1 MRLPPVIFIKELL
14 VEERIPPTKL
24 SIKVVPPTQM
34 VSLPRILICGL
45 GDTTRSTTLLLIQPD
60 IVSIFANDTTPLDI
74 VFTMPN
80 SLTNAITLLVVDHS
94 PSTI

>member
-45 GDTTRSTTLLLIQPD
+45 SKISKTEGIEIQPLSSVMD
-60 IVSIFANDTTPLDI
+60 KSIVP
-74 VFTMPN
+74 
-80 SLTNAITLLVVDHS
+80 
-94 PSTI
+94 